1 MRFVLVCIA
10 ILFVSCSDNKIDK
23 QDSAQM
29 QESQE
34 SAKIRTKQFLE
45 ENTKN
50 NNDTETPLKQELKK
64 NLKSHLNN
72 LSDNLSKKDL
82 KDLNFKQHNTEGH
95 LEVFENLNYNANSA
109 TNSSKNLQNALQ
121 LQIEQLEKL
130 QKINDEISK

>member
-34 SAKIRTKQFLE
+34 SEKTRTKQFLE

>member
-82 KDLNFKQHNTEGH
+82 KDLDFKQHNTEGH

-130 QKINDEISK
+130 QKINDEIGK